1 MDNRCKQISYGNNH
15 VKAEF
20 KLANGRTFMTE
31 QIKCPICAAKMEM
44 AQMTTLPRNELRL
57 RDCTPPSCATV
68 CESVNTYCESVNTYE
83 SVMQCPNRCCTLKF
97 EHEVTQVVVG
107 N

>member
-1 MDNRCKQISYGNNH
+1 MDNHYKQINYENNH

-57 RDCTPPSCATV
+57 RDRTPPFCGIV
-68 CESVNTYCESVNTYE
+68 CESVNTYE
-83 SVMQCPNRCCTLKF
+83 SVMQCPNRCCTLNF